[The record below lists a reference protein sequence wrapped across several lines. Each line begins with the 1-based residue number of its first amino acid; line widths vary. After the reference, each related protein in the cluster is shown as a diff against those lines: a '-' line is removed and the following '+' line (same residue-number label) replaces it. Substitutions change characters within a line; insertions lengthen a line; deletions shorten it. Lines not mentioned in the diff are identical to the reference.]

1 MEIISFQLNL
11 GIKTYIIFRPAIIT
25 NSKNSKSI
33 IIPAKNEEGNLVE
46 LVSRIP
52 KFENTEIIFSYGE
65 YKDNTLKVMKQIT
78 QSNKL
83 FKFKLVKQ
91 TKNGKANAVW
101 EALNVVENDLIAILD
116 ADISVDPETLMIF

>member
-52 KFENTEIIFSYGE
+52 KFENTEIIFSYGKS
-65 YKDNTLKVMKQIT
+65 KDNTLKVMKQIT

-116 ADISVDPETLMIF
+116 ARH

>member
-1 MEIISFQLNL
+1 
-11 GIKTYIIFRPAIIT
+11 
-25 NSKNSKSI
+25 
-33 IIPAKNEEGNLVE
+33 
-46 LVSRIP
+46 
-52 KFENTEIIFSYGE
+52 
-65 YKDNTLKVMKQIT
+65 MKQIT

-116 ADISVDPETLMIF
+116 ADISVDPETLSDFFDIIEKIMLTLLMEQG